1 MPRSSRD
8 MFNCIIM
15 GAAGRDFHDFRTF
28 FVDHPEF
35 YVCAFTATQIPFIVE
50 RSFPQALAGEG
61 YDVDIPIYDEQE
73 LPGLID
79 ALDNDFE
86 DFGNDALIFEVN
98 VWVHATSERGIRL
111 IRSDLRY
118 KIDELFRENAVVIA
132 FPQRDVHVDGKIM
145 LQQVSGT

>member
-1 MPRSSRD
+1 

-35 YVCAFTATQIPFIVE
+35 HVCAFTATQIPFIAE
-50 RSFPQALAGEG
+50 RSFPRALAGEG

-79 ALDNDFE
+79 ALVP
-86 DFGNDALIFEVN
+86 ALFY
-98 VWVHATSERGIRL
+98 WD
-111 IRSDLRY
+111 RS
-118 KIDELFRENAVVIA
+118 
-132 FPQRDVHVDGKIM
+132 
-145 LQQVSGT
+145 